1 MREAA
6 FSALAVGFFDGVH
19 VGHQAILSG
28 ADAALTFGNHPLS
41 VVAPDRA
48 PTLMMSRDERVAAIR
63 GCGVR
68 EVVVL
73 DFTPEIAAME
83 PEDFLRLAH
92 SKVGFSSIRCGA
104 NWRFGIGGKGDA
116 GWLRSHGESVEV
128 VPYAEYRGAAVSSS
142 RIRECL
148 RKGEVG
154 DAGAMLGR
162 LVSVYAKRFRGK
174 GMGAELGFPTVNFE
188 VASPMMEL
196 LPRGVYE
203 VECGGFRGVANHG
216 VAPTMGDRAWTKPV
230 LEVHFPGGEVPLEHD
245 GEAVSFLRFMRPERR
260 FESLAALKAQIAA
273 DCAEMRRSI

>member
-1 MREAA
+1 MREAS

-19 VGHQAILSG
+19 VGHRAILRG

-48 PTLMMSRDERVAAIR
+48 PKLMMSRDERVAAI
-63 GCGVR
+63 GECGVR

-73 DFTPEIAAME
+73 DFTPEMAGMG

-92 SKVGFSSIRCGA
+92 SKIGFSSIRCGS
-104 NWRFGIGGKGDA
+104 NWRFGRGGEGDA
-116 GWLRSHGESVEV
+116 EWLRSHGESVEV

-148 RKGEVG
+148 RKGEVE

-162 LVSVYAKRFRGK
+162 GVSATAMRFRGK
-174 GMGAELGFPTVNFE
+174 GIGAELGFPTVNFE
-188 VASPMMEL
+188 VTSPMMEL

-203 VECGGFRGVANHG
+203 VECGGVCGVANYG
-216 VAPTMGDRAWTKPV
+216 VAPTMGDCAWTKPV
-230 LEVHFPGGEVPLEHD
+230 LEVYFPGGEVPPERD
-245 GEAVSFLRFMRPERR
+245 GEAVSLLRFMRPERR

-273 DCAEMRRSI
+273 DCAEMLRPI